1 MSIVDTTKMSAFSVS
16 AMQPSTGHSLYAVQ
30 RRFTRRLS
38 GMNRF
43 SYLERLVKLG
53 LESFEL
59 RRLKFDLIMVYKIL
73 HGLLCVDKS
82 IFEYCSSDNLRG
94 HNCRLVRPVTSINSR
109 FHSFVSRV
117 VNPWN
122 SLPQTAVDA
131 VNIVAFKTSLNRIK
145 FSQFTHVL

>member
-1 MSIVDTTKMSAFSVS
+1 
-16 AMQPSTGHSLYAVQ
+16 
-30 RRFTRRLS
+30 
-38 GMNRF
+38 MNRF

-53 LESFEL
+53 LESLEL

-131 VNIVAFKTSLNRIK
+131 VNIVAFKTSLNKIK
-145 FSQFTHVL
+145 FNQFTHVL